1 MPGSLP
7 STPANPTA
15 YFPGLDGLRAVSVA
29 AVLLYHARLTWLPG
43 GFLGVE
49 VFFVVSG
56 YLITLLLTREFTR
69 SSTISLRDFWLR
81 RARRLLAAVYALLA
95 IVAVIVLVFY
105 RDESANLAAQVWSAL
120 GYVTNWYFIAS
131 EQSYFAVVERPPVF
145 QHLWS
150 LAIEEQF
157 YLVWPVIILG
167 LCKVIWSRTLIAFII
182 FAGAVASLAWMAVLY
197 DPVADPSRVY
207 YGTDTRASGL
217 LMGAAL
223 ALLWRPAPT
232 WTREPKRTVTSL
244 DLVGGAGLV
253 VLVACFLRLEEFDA
267 FLYQGGFAVVSIA
280 TLVVI
285 MAAVHPSTAIGRL
298 LARPALT
305 WIGVRSYS
313 LYLWHWPIFVFT
325 RPGIDQPLGLYP
337 TLVIRIVLTVI
348 AAELSYRYV
357 EVPIRSGAIGRWRRR
372 LAAHDDGRRKAS
384 PIAFAGVAVLLL
396 VAVTTLGGGKSQ
408 GEQLLVSQQVVPP
421 AGAVVEAAA
430 NESAAGSSASGT
442 QPAGAI
448 DATTAGGSGAPNTTA
463 TAGAAGSASTPAAT
477 TTNGAQTGD
486 TITVLGDSVLLGAE
500 EQMTTEFVAA
510 GYGVD
515 YRVKPAWMLDE
526 ASEELAAAGQPV
538 GSTVVINLGHNTL
551 WERERANFDNWAGE
565 FDRHADELL
574 ATLRDLG
581 AERFVWIN
589 MGVPDR
595 SLVPEM
601 GQRQYD
607 LYLWYFPYVNER
619 LELLP
624 GRHADVTLA
633 DWAALSNQPGLTYD
647 AMHLT
652 GDGIRLMI
660 DTVRAAGAF

>member
-1 MPGSLP
+1 VPGSLP
-7 STPANPTA
+7 SRPANPAA
-15 YFPGLDGLRAVSVA
+15 YFPGLDGLRAISVA
-29 AVLLYHARLTWLPG
+29 AVLIYHARLTWLPG

-56 YLITLLLTREFTR
+56 YLITLLLTREFSRT
-69 SSTISLRDFWLR
+69 STISLRSFWLR

-95 IVAVIVLVFY
+95 VVAVIVLVFY
-105 RDESANLAAQVWSAL
+105 REESATLAAQVWSAL
-120 GYVTNWYFIAS
+120 GYVTNWYFVAS

-167 LCKVIWSRTLIAFII
+167 LCKLIWSRTLIALVI
-182 FAGAVASLAWMAVLY
+182 FAGAVASLAWMAILY

-244 DLVGGAGLV
+244 DLVGGVALV
-253 VLVACFLRLEEFDA
+253 VLASCFLRLEEFDA

-337 TLVIRIVLTVI
+337 TLVVRLVLTVI

-372 LAAHDDGRRKAS
+372 LAAHDDARRKAS

-396 VAVTTLGGGKSQ
+396 VAVTTLGGGKSE

-430 NESAAGSSASGT
+430 NESAAGS
-442 QPAGAI
+442 P
-448 DATTAGGSGAPNTTA
+448 TAAPDSV
-463 TAGAAGSASTPAAT
+463 TAGAATSDTPSSTPASTPVAAASGT
-477 TTNGAQTGD
+477 SAAGTGGAQPGD

-500 EQMTTEFVAA
+500 EQMSDEFVAA

-526 ASEELAAAGQPV
+526 ASEELAATGQPV

-551 WERERANFDNWAGE
+551 WERDRANFDNWAGE
-565 FDRHADELL
+565 FDRDADELL

-581 AERFVWIN
+581 AERFVWVN

-595 SLVPEM
+595 SLVPEL

-619 LELLP
+619 LAVLLD
-624 GRHADVTLA
+624 RHSDVMLA
-633 DWAALSNQPGLTYD
+633 DWAALANQPGLTYD

-660 DTVRAAGAF
+660 DTVRAAGGF